1 MPSNP
6 FGPFV
11 FAAAALLLSACAT
24 EIRDDMPG
32 RAQSP
37 GPALSGPIRTE
48 TYTPGVT
55 AAAPVGE
62 RRLWSESQGSGQTSR
77 PRQPQAQQPETRPQ
91 AKAPDNRTDDDEKQ
105 PPPRRRGS
113 SSPPPGQLIAPPQ
126 TVPLPSPPSTQSAT
140 DAFKRDLIR
149 PDVDRMRTDDAMGK
163 LDPLQQRDLM
173 RRENDLRQ
181 WGGDPL
187 RR

>member
-1 MPSNP
+1 MPPPLLGIS
-6 FGPFV
+6 V
-11 FAAAALLLSACAT
+11 LAVASLLLSACTT
-24 EIRDDMPG
+24 EMRDDMPG
-32 RAQSP
+32 RAQAP
-37 GPALSGPIRTE
+37 GSGLSGPIRTE
-48 TYTPGVT
+48 TYTPGT
-55 AAAPVGE
+55 AAAASAGE
-62 RRLWSESQGSGQTSR
+62 RRLWSQSQNAGQQVER
-77 PRQPQAQQPETRPQ
+77 PRTQASVPEGRAGSEQ
-91 AKAPDNRTDDDEKQ
+91 DQ

-113 SSPPPGQLIAPPQ
+113 SSPPPAQLIAPPQ
-126 TVPLPSPPSTQSAT
+126 TVPLPVPPSTQSAT

-149 PDVDRMRTDDAMGK
+149 PDIDRMRTDDAMGR